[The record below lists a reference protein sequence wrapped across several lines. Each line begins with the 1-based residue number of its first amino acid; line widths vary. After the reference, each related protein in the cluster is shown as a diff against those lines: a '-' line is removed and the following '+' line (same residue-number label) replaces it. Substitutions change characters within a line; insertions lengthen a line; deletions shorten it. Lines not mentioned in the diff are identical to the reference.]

1 MRTLMSGVTSR
12 HVTLG
17 AACALA
23 ATLYWG
29 LWPSWTVVQS
39 AQRQVKATQ
48 TEVSKAQTETAEL
61 QQRFERSRPV
71 DVTTVGATLARL
83 IELTHTSPQRYGV
96 TVSQVTPVGAGRSST
111 GTVAIERLVQS
122 DGPTGLHTLTLQ
134 IKGKYT
140 ALEGLYSFIDA
151 LGPDSGM
158 AVQSFEAAADQ
169 FVLTLQAYATPDR

>member
-12 HVTLG
+12 HVSWG
-17 AACALA
+17 ATCALA

-48 TEVSKAQTETAEL
+48 AEVSKAQTEAVEL
-61 QQRFERSRPV
+61 QQRFERRPV
-71 DVTTVGATLARL
+71 DVTTVSATLARL
-83 IELTHTSPQRYGV
+83 IELTHISPQRYGV

-111 GTVAIERLVQS
+111 GTVAIERLMQT
-122 DGPTGLHTLTLQ
+122 DGPTGLNTLSLQ

-140 ALEGLYSFIDA
+140 ALDGLYSFIDA

>member
-12 HVTLG
+12 HVSWG
-17 AACALA
+17 ATCALA

-48 TEVSKAQTETAEL
+48 AEVSKAQAEAVEL
-61 QQRFERSRPV
+61 QQRFERRPV
-71 DVTTVGATLARL
+71 DVTTVSATLARL
-83 IELTHTSPQRYGV
+83 IELTHISPQRYGV

-111 GTVAIERLVQS
+111 GTVAMERLIQT
-122 DGPTGLHTLTLQ
+122 DGPTGLNTLSLQ

-140 ALEGLYSFIDA
+140 ALDGLYSFIDA